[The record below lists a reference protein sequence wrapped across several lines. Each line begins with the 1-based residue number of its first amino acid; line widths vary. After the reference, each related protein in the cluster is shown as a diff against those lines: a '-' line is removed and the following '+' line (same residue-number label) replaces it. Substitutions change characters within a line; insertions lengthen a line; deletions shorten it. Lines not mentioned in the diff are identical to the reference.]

1 MSYWR
6 SDYPSYGPDDDLPAG
21 RAYDDIRRTRDN
33 RRKQNAPA
41 PAPAP
46 RSLTQRDIADYD
58 RAAELREVQ
67 QTARAIR
74 QQEIRVQ
81 RIEAFMQR
89 DHAGY
94 MNSVW
99 HDEYSRLTGSLA
111 EAKIR
116 SR

>member
-1 MSYWR
+1 MGYWR

-41 PAPAP
+41 PAP

-74 QQEIRVQ
+74 QQEIRIQ
-81 RIEAFMQR
+81 RIESLMTR
-89 DHAGY
+89 DINAYH
-94 MNSVW
+94 NSCW
-99 HDEYSRLTGSLA
+99 PQEYAKLTGAAKEAA
-111 EAKIR
+111 ER
-116 SR
+116 SK

>member
-6 SDYPSYGPDDDLPAG
+6 SDYPSYGPDDDLPSG
-21 RAYDDIRRTRDN
+21 RAFDDIRRTRDN
-33 RRKQNAPA
+33 RRKQSA

-46 RSLTQRDIADYD
+46 RSLTQRDVDLYD

-81 RIEAFMQR
+81 RIENLMNR
-89 DHAGY
+89 DINAYH
-94 MNSVW
+94 NSCW
-99 HDEYSRLTGSLA
+99 PAELARLNGAADETKERC
-111 EAKIR
+111 K
-116 SR
+116 

>member
-1 MSYWR
+1 MGR

-21 RAYDDIRRTRDN
+21 RAFDDIRRTRDN

-41 PAPAP
+41 AAPAL

-81 RIEAFMQR
+81 RIENL
-89 DHAGY
+89 
-94 MNSVW
+94 MNRNIRAY
-99 HDEYSRLTGSLA
+99 HDSCWPEEYARLTGAAA
-111 EAKIR
+111 EAKER
-116 SR
+116 CK